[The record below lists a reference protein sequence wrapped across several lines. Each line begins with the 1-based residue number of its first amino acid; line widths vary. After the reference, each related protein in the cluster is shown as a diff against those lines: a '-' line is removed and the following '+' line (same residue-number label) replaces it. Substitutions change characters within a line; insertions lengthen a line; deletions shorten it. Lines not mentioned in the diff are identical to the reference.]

1 MTGKKRYV
9 NYDDLMYID
18 CMAHDGDTSSDRAAV
33 EALRERV
40 ELLAAEIADLKRAFK
55 IELDS
60 NLEHAEATYQYIAD
74 IHDYLMPV
82 VRKVFP
88 GYAAAE
94 KQIDRFLGGQKKPS

>member
-1 MTGKKRYV
+1 MGR
-9 NYDDLMYID
+9 NSD
-18 CMAHDGDTSSDRAAV
+18 SSDMAGV

-40 ELLAAEIADLKRAFK
+40 ESLAAEVADLKRAFK

-60 NLEHAEATYQYIAD
+60 NLEHAEATYQYIGN

-94 KQIDRFLGGQKKPS
+94 KQIDHILGGRKKPS

>member
-1 MTGKKRYV
+1 
-9 NYDDLMYID
+9 MYIG
-18 CMAHDGDTSSDRAAV
+18 CMAHDGDKSCDRAGV

-40 ELLAAEIADLKRAFK
+40 KLLAAEIADLKRAFK

-94 KQIDRFLGGQKKPS
+94 KQIDHFLGGRKKPS

>member
-1 MTGKKRYV
+1 MDHTTET
-9 NYDDLMYID
+9 L
-18 CMAHDGDTSSDRAAV
+18 SDRAAL
-33 EALRERV
+33 EALGERV
-40 ELLAAEIADLKRAFK
+40 EFLAREIADLKRAFK

-88 GYAAAE
+88 GYAAAQ
-94 KQIDRFLGGQKKPS
+94 KQIDRFLAGKGRRKSS